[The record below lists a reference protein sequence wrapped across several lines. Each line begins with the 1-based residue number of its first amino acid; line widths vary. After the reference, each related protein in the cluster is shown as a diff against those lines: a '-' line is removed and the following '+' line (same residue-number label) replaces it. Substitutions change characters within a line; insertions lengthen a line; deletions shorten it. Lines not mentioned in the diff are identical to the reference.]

1 MKIEWQKKAKD
12 ELQKQLTYCFRE
24 FEYLTTIRFQENLDK
39 QVNLLKAFPYM
50 GKIEPLL
57 WGRSYEYRSW
67 VVHEHFK
74 LIYHIREDVIYIANF
89 WNVRREPQSL
99 IQETK

>member
-1 MKIEWQKKAKD
+1 MLVWTK
-12 ELQKQLTYCFRE
+12 RN
-24 FEYLTTIRFQENLDK
+24 IRFQENIDK

-57 WGRSYEYRSW
+57 WGRCYEYRSW

-74 LIYHIREDVIYIANF
+74 LIYHIREEVIYIANF
-89 WNVRREPQSL
+89 WDVRREPQSL

>member
-24 FEYLTTIRFQENLDK
+24 FGYLTTIRFQENLDK

-50 GKIEPLL
+50 GAQL
-57 WGRSYEYRSW
+57 
-67 VVHEHFK
+67 
-74 LIYHIREDVIYIANF
+74 
-89 WNVRREPQSL
+89 
-99 IQETK
+99 